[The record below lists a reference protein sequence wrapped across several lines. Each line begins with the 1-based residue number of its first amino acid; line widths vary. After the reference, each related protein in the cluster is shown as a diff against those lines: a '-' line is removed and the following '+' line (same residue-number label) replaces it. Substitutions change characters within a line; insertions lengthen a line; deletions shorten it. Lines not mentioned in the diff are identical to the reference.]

1 MTYNAPNSQRF
12 NFTHMFDIPDLRGPL
27 PKKVND
33 GTILDFL
40 VKNKDT
46 TMFYNLVI
54 QGNFDELLNS
64 KQANYTMFIPSDTA
78 IFQRYGENIF
88 EKFDTGDA
96 RAYIKASTLD
106 SKITSELLDKY
117 SYLYTIDKITRL
129 NIWKGPGGII
139 VNENANVIR
148 PDILATNGVIHIID
162 DRIDLIQFMR
172 S

>member
-88 EKFDTGDA
+88 
-96 RAYIKASTLD
+96 
-106 SKITSELLDKY
+106 
-117 SYLYTIDKITRL
+117 
-129 NIWKGPGGII
+129 
-139 VNENANVIR
+139 IR
-148 PDILATNGVIHIID
+148 FTHH
-162 DRIDLIQFMR
+162 F
-172 S
+172 